1 MVITLL
7 ILLIDASLKSRSPSL
22 QQSLSQ
28 GAWVDRVM
36 PVITASNEESR
47 TLSSVWTDGLHM
59 PPSSVAST
67 IDAIATGAS
76 KNYSTVVALRPPAD
90 LGGPAGLLEAAL
102 LARSKAAAHLQKAFE
117 TTLGT
122 AAVAPGTR
130 ATATSPPAV
139 ADPATV
145 VPDVSSA
152 GAEIQVGDQA
162 YQLFLSSVP
171 AWLGVKFPSSVWGTN
186 FQPYTP
192 QSAQTFLASMQ
203 SAAVT
208 TPVYRVKI
216 LGVTTTPQPVSTSG
230 ALQILPD
237 VSAMTVNIVLAN
249 TGNQPA
255 NHLMVTATITPAGKG
270 TSSVRDFISLAVGQA
285 YTVSAL
291 GPLNP
296 PQGTPVTLT
305 VTVSPQS
312 GSSLPP
318 ATSALT
324 FQMPAPTP
332 PSTTTT
338 PSSAATTPSSATTT
352 PSSATTTPSAS
363 TTVPNTPPTT

>member
-1 MVITLL
+1 MALPGRPGRRGGTGWFRWVAAGVVITLL

-22 QQSLSQ
+22 QASISQ

-36 PVITASNEESR
+36 PVITSSNEESR
-47 TLSSVWTDGLHM
+47 VLSSVWKDGLHM
-59 PPSSVAST
+59 APASVAST
-67 IDAIATGAS
+67 IDSVATGAA
-76 KNYSTVVALRPPAD
+76 KNYTTVVDLRPPSD

-102 LARSKAAAHLQKAFE
+102 LARSKAAANLQKAFR

-130 ATATSPPAV
+130 ATATSPPA
-139 ADPATV
+139 AGDPASV

-171 AWLGVKFPSSVWGTN
+171 ASLGVRFPASQWGTD

-192 QSAQTFLASMQ
+192 QAAQTFLAAMQ

-208 TPVYRVKI
+208 TPVYQVKV

-230 ALQILPD
+230 AVQVLPTATA
-237 VSAMTVNIVLAN
+237 VTVNVVLAN

-255 NHLMVTATITPAGKG
+255 NNLTVTATIAPAAHG
-270 TSSVRDFISLAVGQA
+270 SSTVRDFVSLAVGQA
-285 YTVSAL
+285 YTITAL

-305 VTVSPQS
+305 VTVSPQA
-312 GSSLPP
+312 GSSLQP
-318 ATSALT
+318 ASSALT
-324 FQMPAPTP
+324 FQMPAPPP
-332 PSTTTT
+332 PSTTTI
-338 PSSAATTPSSATTT
+338 PK
-352 PSSATTTPSAS
+352 
-363 TTVPNTPPTT
+363 TPPTT